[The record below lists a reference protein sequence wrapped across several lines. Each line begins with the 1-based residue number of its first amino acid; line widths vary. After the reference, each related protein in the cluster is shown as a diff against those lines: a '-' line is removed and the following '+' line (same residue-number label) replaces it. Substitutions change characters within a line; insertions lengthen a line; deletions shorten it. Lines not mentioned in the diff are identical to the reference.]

1 MNDAVKFI
9 SQYRTFVLAA
19 HINPEGD
26 AIGSALGLARILVD
40 LGKTAAAYTRDP
52 VPKAVSFLPGAETAI
67 RDVAALPP
75 AEAVIV
81 LDCGDLERAGKE
93 FAGQIRGRPTLN
105 LDHHRTNTRFGQ
117 ANWVDPEAS
126 STGEM
131 ITLLAQAMKLR
142 ISPAAATCLYTAI
155 LTDTGSFQFSN
166 TTPRALR
173 AAADLIEAGASA
185 AAVADYYYHSKPA
198 SHLLLLAQ
206 TLSTLD
212 FNPDFSRGEAELSLD
227 MFKKARAGSDASEG
241 IINWINDVETVKVSI
256 LYRQAG
262 DRPLRRRRPQ
272 KRRGLHGG
280 GGPSRSETDHPGAS
294 GPPACH

>member
-1 MNDAVKFI
+1 
-9 SQYRTFVLAA
+9 
-19 HINPEGD
+19 
-26 AIGSALGLARILVD
+26 
-40 LGKTAAAYTRDP
+40 
-52 VPKAVSFLPGAETAI
+52 
-67 RDVAALPP
+67 
-75 AEAVIV
+75 
-81 LDCGDLERAGKE
+81 
-93 FAGQIRGRPTLN
+93 
-105 LDHHRTNTRFGQ
+105 
-117 ANWVDPEAS
+117 VDPEAS

-206 TLSTLD
+206 ALSTLD
-212 FNPDFSRGEAELSLD
+212 FNPDFSRGEAELNLD
-227 MFKKARAGSDASEG
+227 MFKKAGAGSDASEG

-256 LYRQAG
+256 LYRQVG
-262 DRPLRRRRPQ
+262 DRRWKVSLRSKGELNVAELTARF
-272 KRRGLHGG
+272 GG
-280 GGPSRSETDHPGAS
+280 GGHQNAAGCTVEGDLPDVKRIIREQVDRLLAINSAAATPGRA
-294 GPPACH
+294 PAE